1 MARQQITHMSVGRRA
16 EEKEN
21 IEHNWDNTLDI
32 NNLDFPHGK
41 IICMFGGNNT
51 NRPEQSNGNA
61 KIIESLLSAENRKKS
76 NIYAFIYETEPFK
89 SENYVVKD
97 YEDEVH
103 MLFEKSF
110 LPMILDSK
118 GNIKEMQGVEKAFQ
132 KLILTSHCGGSHF
145 ANLIVDDFFTVLT
158 QKYPEATAEMLIN
171 KIQYFSYAPLELPNH
186 NVNSLVIAPFAD
198 VNFSW
203 NKALT
208 LAEEQKVDIDYPRHI
223 VKKLIKAKE
232 SQSIGKAFDS
242 AFQESRAI
250 VFKVGKSTFMIPDKM
265 NPHLNIGDHSIECIS
280 KNHILNS
287 STELADTAQT
297 ANYAAKTIMNIF
309 ASDKPFDAKLVFS
322 KISQKLDENPP
333 SSQKAF

>member
-1 MARQQITHMSVGRRA
+1 MAKSQITHITVGRRA
-16 EEKEN
+16 EEDEGLDY
-21 IEHNWDNTLDI
+21 NWDNSLDI
-32 NNLDFPHGK
+32 NNLKFPHGK

-61 KIIESLLSAENRKKS
+61 KIIESLLTEENRKNS
-76 NIYAFIYETEPFK
+76 NIYAFTYETEPFK

-97 YEDEVH
+97 YEEEIH

-118 GNIKEMQGVEKAFQ
+118 GNIKEMQGIEKAFQ

-145 ANLIVDDFFTVLT
+145 ANLIIDDFFYVLT

-186 NVNSLVIAPFAD
+186 NVSSLIIAPFAD

-203 NKALT
+203 DKALN

-223 VKKLIKAKE
+223 VKKLIKAKH
-232 SQSIGKAFDS
+232 SQSLRQVFDS
-242 AFQESRAI
+242 AFQESNAI
-250 VFKVGKSTFMIPDKM
+250 MFKVGKSIIMIPDKM
-265 NPHLNIGDHSIECIS
+265 NPHLNIGDHSIECIA
-280 KNHILNS
+280 KKHILNS
-287 STELADTAQT
+287 NTEFAETAQT
-297 ANYAAKTIMNIF
+297 ANYTAKSILNIF
-309 ASDKPFDAKLVFS
+309 ASGKPFDAKLFFS
-322 KISQKLDENPP
+322 KISQKLFKN
-333 SSQKAF
+333 SSQKTF